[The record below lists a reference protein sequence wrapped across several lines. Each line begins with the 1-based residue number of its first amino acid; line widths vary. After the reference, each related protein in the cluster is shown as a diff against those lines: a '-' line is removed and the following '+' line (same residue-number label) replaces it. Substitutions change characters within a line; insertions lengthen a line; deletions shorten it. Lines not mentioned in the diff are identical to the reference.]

1 MVKYKSFKIDT
12 DIKGKAD
19 VSKVLMIYTGG
30 TLGMVYDQVKKTL
43 VPLKFEEIQKN
54 IPELERFESALDI
67 IPIEPPIDS
76 SNMSPSVW
84 IELATLIAE
93 QYDDYDGFVILH
105 GTDTMAHTASALSF
119 LLENLAK
126 PVILTGA
133 QLPIGVTRT
142 DARENMMTAL
152 ELAADKVDNE
162 TILHEVCIYFNG
174 RLLRGNRAKKYESS
188 QFDAFQSEN
197 YPMLAEVGIYCVYN
211 RPYMLPKPEGKFS
224 FSDSL
229 NRNVLVLKL
238 FPGISNAFVKQIL
251 ATENLEAVVLET
263 YGSGNAPSDNEFL
276 HLLKD
281 ASEKGII
288 IYNVSQCSGGKVR
301 QGDYDTSRGLLNAD
315 VISGKD
321 ITTEAAV
328 CKLMYLLALGNSI
341 TETKRLLQENLRGEV
356 VD

>member
-12 DIKGKAD
+12 DTHGKTA

-30 TLGMVYDQVKKTL
+30 TLGMVYDKLKKTL

-54 IPELERFESALDI
+54 IPELERFESELTI

-76 SNMSPSVW
+76 SNMSPAIW
-84 IELATLIAE
+84 IELAALIAE
-93 QYDDYDGFVILH
+93 QYEAYDGFVILH

-152 ELAADKVDNE
+152 ELAADKVDGE

-188 QFDAFQSEN
+188 QFDAFQSES

-211 RPYMLPKPEGKFS
+211 RPYMLPKPAGDFKVHTA
-224 FSDSL
+224 L
-229 NRNVLVLKL
+229 NPNVLILKL

-263 YGSGNAPSDNEFL
+263 YGSGNASSNVEFL
-276 HLLKD
+276 GLLKT
-281 ASEKGII
+281 ASAKGII
-288 IYNVSQCSGGKVR
+288 IYNVSQCSGGEVR
-301 QGDYDTSRGLLNAD
+301 QGDYDTGKGLQDAG

-328 CKLMYLLALGNSI
+328 CKLMYLLAKGNDI
-341 TETKRLLQENLRGEV
+341 LKTKRLLQENLRGEV

>member
-12 DIKGKAD
+12 DTQGKTS

-30 TLGMVYDQVKKTL
+30 TLGMVYDKLKKTL

-54 IPELERFESALDI
+54 IPELERFESELTI

-76 SNMSPSVW
+76 SNMSPVIW
-84 IELATLIAE
+84 IELAALIAE
-93 QYDDYDGFVILH
+93 QYQKYDGFVILH

-152 ELAADKVDNE
+152 ELAADKVDGE

-211 RPYMLPKPEGKFS
+211 RPYMQAKPEGDFKVYTA
-224 FSDSL
+224 L
-229 NRNVLVLKL
+229 NPNVLILKL
-238 FPGISNAFVKQIL
+238 FPGIPNAFVKQML

-263 YGSGNAPSDNEFL
+263 YGSGNASSDEGFL
-276 HLLKD
+276 NLLKA

-288 IYNVSQCSGGKVR
+288 IYNVSQCSGGEVR
-301 QGDYDTSRGLLNAD
+301 QGDYDTGKRLQDAG

-321 ITTEAAV
+321 STTEAAV
-328 CKLMYLLALGNSI
+328 CKLMYLLALNNSI
-341 TETKRLLQENLRGEV
+341 SETKKLLQENLRGEV

>member
-1 MVKYKSFKIDT
+1 MVVYNTFKIDT
-12 DIKGKAD
+12 DIQGKTD

-30 TLGMVYDQVKKTL
+30 TLGMVYDKVKKTL

-54 IPELERFESALDI
+54 IPELERFESELTI

-76 SNMSPSVW
+76 SNMSPAVW
-84 IELATLIAE
+84 IELAALIAE
-93 QYDDYDGFVILH
+93 QYERYDGFVILH

-152 ELAADKVDNE
+152 ELAADKVDGE

-211 RPYMLPKPEGKFS
+211 RPYMLPKPEGEFTS
-224 FSDSL
+224 YAAL
-229 NRNVLVLKL
+229 NTDVLILKL

-263 YGSGNAPSDNEFL
+263 YGSGNASSDEGFL
-276 HLLKD
+276 RLLKE
-281 ASEKGII
+281 ASKNGII
-288 IYNVSQCSGGKVR
+288 IYNVSQCSGGEVR
-301 QGDYDTSRGLLNAD
+301 QGDYDTGKGLQNAG

-328 CKLMYLLALGNSI
+328 CKLMYLLAMGNPIS
-341 TETKRLLQENLRGEV
+341 ETKRLLQENLRGEV